1 MFVIISMQG
10 GGVVLIYHVDANSA
24 YLSWTAAALLEQG
37 HNIDLRK
44 IPSAIA
50 GDPNNR
56 HGIILTKS
64 IPAKKYGIKTGES
77 LYEARQKCPNLVV
90 YPPDYDLFLQC
101 SEFMYELLLEYT
113 PVIQRYSVDECFL
126 DMSSIKMANE
136 DPVGIA
142 DEIRVRIKK
151 ELGFTVNI
159 GIGKNKLCAKMAGEL
174 KKPDMTHTL
183 WPEEIE
189 AKLWPLPVSALFMVG
204 RATTKKLHRFNIE
217 TIGDL
222 AKADPMFLKTIL
234 KSHGLLVHDYANGID
249 NSEVVLNDEI
259 VQKGVGNGL
268 TYAYDLETEED
279 IHRELLALCE
289 RVGTRLRRL
298 NRCAG
303 LVSMHLRNNSLY
315 GYSHQ
320 VKLQGSISSTNDIFR
335 IAKQLVAEMWKG
347 EPIRAMS
354 VSVSDFVKNDQVQ
367 LTVFDATDR
376 DKQEQLDKTVDS
388 IRRVFG
394 ERSIFRAS
402 FANGDTVPIQ
412 GGVNDGNYIMMGG
425 YR

>member
-1 MFVIISMQG
+1 
-10 GGVVLIYHVDANSA
+10 
-24 YLSWTAAALLEQG
+24 
-37 HNIDLRK
+37 
-44 IPSAIA
+44 
-50 GDPNNR
+50 
-56 HGIILTKS
+56 
-64 IPAKKYGIKTGES
+64 
-77 LYEARQKCPNLVV
+77 
-90 YPPDYDLFLQC
+90 
-101 SEFMYELLLEYT
+101 
-113 PVIQRYSVDECFL
+113 
-126 DMSSIKMANE
+126 
-136 DPVGIA
+136 
-142 DEIRVRIKK
+142 
-151 ELGFTVNI
+151 
-159 GIGKNKLCAKMAGEL
+159 
-174 KKPDMTHTL
+174 
-183 WPEEIE
+183 
-189 AKLWPLPVSALFMVG
+189 
-204 RATTKKLHRFNIE
+204 
-217 TIGDL
+217 
-222 AKADPMFLKTIL
+222 MFLKTIL

-367 LTVFDATDR
+367 LTMFDATDR
-376 DKQEQLDKTVDS
+376 DRQEQLDKAVDS
-388 IRRVFG
+388 IRREFG

-402 FANGDTVPIQ
+402 FANGDTEPIQ